1 MRIFSDNTK
10 IDFIGRRR
18 TGAIISIALILISLG
33 SLVYHGGPNYG
44 IDFKG
49 GTLVHL
55 KFKEAAPIAEVRSA
69 IAELKLGEFSIQG
82 FGEPEELLVRV
93 GQEDSA
99 EGESQAKIVEDKLRD
114 VFGQNFTVERVEMV
128 GPKVGSDLRY
138 KALMALIYS
147 LVGILIY
154 ITFRFEFRF
163 GVAAIVALAH
173 DTMITIGAF
182 SILDKEFTLPVIA
195 AILTVIGYSLNDTIV
210 VFDRIRENMRIKRG
224 LKFDELLNLSINNT
238 LSRTLLT
245 SGTTL
250 IVVLSIFFLGGGV
263 IHDFAF
269 ALLVGVFVGTYS
281 SIFIASPTLLI
292 WQRYKQKSREKPA
305 KEKKNKASK
314 KKAKA

>member
-1 MRIFSDNTK
+1 MGAFFS
-10 IDFIGRRR
+10 
-18 TGAIISIALILISLG
+18 AALILISLG

-55 KFKEAAPIAEVRSA
+55 KFKKVAPIAEVRSA

-82 FGEPEELLVRV
+82 FGEPEELLIRV
-93 GQEDSA
+93 GQEDNA

-147 LVGILIY
+147 LVGILLY

-163 GVAAIVALAH
+163 GIAAIVALAH

-210 VFDRIRENMRIKRG
+210 VFDRIRENMRLKRG
-224 LKFDELLNLSINNT
+224 LKLEDMLNLSINNT

-269 ALLVGVFVGTYS
+269 ALFVGIFVGTYS
-281 SIFIASPTLLI
+281 SIFVASPVLLL
-292 WQRYKQKSREKPA
+292 WQNYQQR
-305 KEKKNKASK
+305 
-314 KKAKA
+314 